1 MSAAPGM
8 YWADFSRYLNDREEV
23 CEDDE
28 DEGGPLFAG
37 EIGRD
42 DGFRFVRAYPEAS
55 FAVEAAIP
63 ERPKQIV
70 HGPQRRTISAMP
82 RPSCSSTR
90 SCWRW

>member
-37 EIGRD
+37 EIGRV
-42 DGFRFVRAYPEAS
+42 DGFSVSYSGAFD
-55 FAVEAAIP
+55 VEALVP

-70 HGPQRRTISAMP
+70 HGPQRKGRGGKIK
-82 RPSCSSTR
+82 
-90 SCWRW
+90 RW